1 MKLSSLTKFEKA
13 LWLISSLIITVSF
26 LFGTDKNPLTLIVS
40 LIGVTSL
47 IFIAKGNV
55 WGQILMIIFS
65 IIYGYISYKTRYYG
79 EMITYVGMTGP
90 MAVMALVAWLK
101 NPFEGEEN
109 QVAVAE
115 ITPLK
120 LTIVSALTVIVTVI
134 FYFILKYFNTAN
146 LVLSTFSVLTS
157 FFAASLTFLRSPYY
171 ALGYAANDVVLII
184 LWVLASMENPG
195 YIPMVMCFVVFF
207 VNDVYGYISWKR
219 MAEMQKKRIREI
231 AEGK

>member
-26 LFGTDKNPLTLIVS
+26 LFGADKNPLTLIVS

-115 ITPLK
+115 ITPMK
-120 LTIVSALTVIVTVI
+120 IAVVTALSIIVTVI
-134 FYFILKYFNTAN
+134 FYFIMKYFNTAN

-184 LWVLASMENPG
+184 LWVLASVENPG

-231 AEGK
+231 VEGK

>member
-13 LWLISSLIITVSF
+13 LWLISSLIITISF
-26 LFGTDKNPLTLIVS
+26 LFGADKNPLTLIVS

-115 ITPLK
+115 ITPMK
-120 LTIVSALTVIVTVI
+120 IAVVTALSIIVTVI

-146 LVLSTFSVLTS
+146 LVLSTVSVLTS

-184 LWVLASMENPG
+184 LWVLASVENPG

-207 VNDVYGYISWKR
+207 VNDVYGYVSWKR

-231 AEGK
+231 VEGK

>member
-1 MKLSSLTKFEKA
+1 MKLSTLTKFEKA
-13 LWLISSLIITVSF
+13 LWLVSSLIITVSF

-109 QVAVAE
+109 QVAIAE
-115 ITPLK
+115 ITPMK
-120 LTIVSALTVIVTVI
+120 IAVVTALSIIVTVI
-134 FYFILKYFNTAN
+134 FYFILRYFNTAN

-184 LWVLASMENPG
+184 LWVLASVENPG

-231 AEGK
+231 VEGK

>member
-115 ITPLK
+115 ITPMK
-120 LTIVSALTVIVTVI
+120 IAVVTALSIIVTVI

-146 LVLSTFSVLTS
+146 LVLSTVSVLTS

-184 LWVLASMENPG
+184 LWVLASVENPG

-231 AEGK
+231 VEGK

>member
-115 ITPLK
+115 ITPFK
-120 LTIVSALTVIVTVI
+120 LIIVSILSISVTVI

-146 LVLSTFSVLTS
+146 LILSTISVLTS

-231 AEGK
+231 VEGK

>member
-26 LFGTDKNPLTLIVS
+26 LFGADKNPLTLIVS

-115 ITPLK
+115 ITPMK
-120 LTIVSALTVIVTVI
+120 IAVVTALSIIVTVI
-134 FYFILKYFNTAN
+134 FYFILRYFNTAN

-184 LWVLASMENPG
+184 LWVLASVENPG

-231 AEGK
+231 VEGK

>member
-13 LWLISSLIITVSF
+13 LWLVSSLIITVSF

-115 ITPLK
+115 ITPMK
-120 LTIVSALTVIVTVI
+120 IAVVTALSIIVTVI
-134 FYFILKYFNTAN
+134 FYFILRYFNTAN
-146 LVLSTFSVLTS
+146 LVLSTVSVLTS

-219 MAEMQKKRIREI
+219 VAEMQKNRIREI
-231 AEGK
+231 VEGK

>member
-90 MAVMALVAWLK
+90 MAVMALVSWLK

-115 ITPLK
+115 ITPMK
-120 LTIVSALTVIVTVI
+120 IAVVTALSIIVTVI

-146 LVLSTFSVLTS
+146 LVLSTVSVLTS

-231 AEGK
+231 VEGK

>member
-115 ITPLK
+115 ITPFK
-120 LTIVSALTVIVTVI
+120 LIIVSILSISVTVI

-146 LVLSTFSVLTS
+146 LILSTISVLTS

-184 LWVLASMENPG
+184 LWVLASVENPG

-231 AEGK
+231 VEGK

>member
-13 LWLISSLIITVSF
+13 LWLVSSLIITVSF
-26 LFGTDKNPLTLIVS
+26 LFGADKNPLTLIVS

-134 FYFILKYFNTAN
+134 FYFILRYFNTAN
-146 LVLSTFSVLTS
+146 LGLSTFSVLTS

-184 LWVLASMENPG
+184 LWVLASVENPG

-231 AEGK
+231 VEGK

>member
-184 LWVLASMENPG
+184 LWVLASVENPG

-231 AEGK
+231 VEGK

>member
-26 LFGTDKNPLTLIVS
+26 LFGADKNPLTLIVS

-115 ITPLK
+115 ITPMK
-120 LTIVSALTVIVTVI
+120 IAVVTALSIIVTVI
-134 FYFILKYFNTAN
+134 FYFILKYFNSAN
-146 LVLSTFSVLTS
+146 LVLSTVSVLTS

-184 LWVLASMENPG
+184 LWVLASVENPG

-231 AEGK
+231 VEGK